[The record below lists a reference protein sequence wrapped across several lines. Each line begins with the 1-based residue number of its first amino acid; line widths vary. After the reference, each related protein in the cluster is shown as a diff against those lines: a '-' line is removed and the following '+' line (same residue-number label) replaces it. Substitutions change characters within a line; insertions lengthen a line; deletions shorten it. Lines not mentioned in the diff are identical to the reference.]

1 MIETTGFPDFQK
13 AASEADVVFNFT
25 SAANPPLIQAIIAGL
40 KERSEKTKKR
50 PYFFHV
56 SGATSILDPT
66 PFEQSKVISVGAL
79 VSSLPCIS
87 LISRAG
93 YRRGEAQSDSPV
105 KFYTCI
111 RRGVCL
117 LSTFCSFMFPDI
129 LSRIQSADEA
139 GYLWSYI
146 FSLPMVYGQAKAPI
160 GRSDSA
166 GWRGFML
173 PDILARREVAHV
185 GDGSYSWDS
194 VRALSLVRRS
204 SSHPYSTH
212 TCYRFILMT

>member
-87 LISRAG
+87 LIR
-93 YRRGEAQSDSPV
+93 EQD
-105 KFYTCI
+105 T
-111 RRGVCL
+111 
-117 LSTFCSFMFPDI
+117 
-129 LSRIQSADEA
+129 DEA
-139 GYLWSYI
+139 KLRAIPLSNFTHASDVEYV
-146 FSLPMVYGQAKAPI
+146 FSLPFALLCFLTFYPESKAQTRQGIFGPIYFLFRWYMDKLRLLLDGRTALGGVDSCSLIFWREEKWRTLEMVHIAGI
-160 GRSDSA
+160 RFVRS
-166 GWRGFML
+166 R
-173 PDILARREVAHV
+173 
-185 GDGSYSWDS
+185 
-194 VRALSLVRRS
+194 
-204 SSHPYSTH
+204 
-212 TCYRFILMT
+212 